1 MLAIL
6 PILSGFGVNPFVAGL
21 VLLISSNPFLLPHQN
36 MMYMNIV
43 SGTEGKMFR
52 HGQIIKLAFLHILI
66 VLISIALT
74 LPYWKSLGLIC

>member
-36 MMYMNIV
+36 MVYMNII

-52 HGQIIKLAFLHILI
+52 HGQIIKLAFLHIVI
-66 VLISIALT
+66 VSVSIT
-74 LPYWKSLGLIC
+74 LSIPYWIFLGLIR

>member
-43 SGTEGKMFR
+43 SGTEGKMFQ
-52 HGQIIKLAFLHILI
+52 HSQIMKLTFLHIVI
-66 VLISIALT
+66 VLVSIT
-74 LPYWKSLGLIC
+74 LSVPYWIFLGLIR